1 MDNIQ
6 EQNSELSSFDQLMAP
21 KWLSVIFKIYSILV
35 LITGIFGVVMIS
47 MLFSAEPLT
56 FLISISLIILGT
68 VLSSFI
74 LAYGCWKLKRW
85 VIPILALTAISG
97 LLYFFQDSSIQSIG
111 SSIVS
116 IIFFVI
122 AIYYRRYFMG
132 HYRSYSMQGFYILGL
147 ILIVA
152 ASIFPIFTGSLGGAR
167 AGLQTAYS
175 LHDIR
180 QYSLGL
186 ELYYSDNSQY
196 PENLN
201 TLESSGYVFPQT
213 IDSISNTNRKI
224 NYCITNDKQNYAIGA
239 PVSDSFGNIMEESVD
254 QADLSCDLSTDKIC
268 GENGYYCEVGIVPIV
283 TDRADGWQAY
293 GDSHFSIYY
302 PKDYD
307 FVFNLCLKD
316 CVSHSTDGISGLSVE
331 IEAESEDFGC
341 FFGLCRESVED
352 LQTYNGVIWDYLG
365 LQSHSD
371 IGGSR
376 SFYAYRTVYEGYA
389 YHVLFNKDL
398 PINEKIMKT
407 FKFGSAK
414 LSDIVF
420 LLPKSGDVLEQ
431 GLWHEVRLSRAVG
444 FWPGDTRG
452 KLILI
457 REDGSFVEEALND
470 FSDPVVGM
478 TAKDVGRY
486 KLRLVTNDYN
496 QKVLAESGVF
506 IVAEDQDAYTLSA
519 INQYGTGLEIYYVYN
534 DIYPESLEILE
545 SSGHIYLSPET
556 SASDNGKKINYC
568 ITNDKQNYAIGAPVS
583 DSFGNIMEESVDQ
596 ADLSCDLST
605 DKICGE
611 NGYYCEV
618 GFMSS
623 PSGGVATADIEE
635 IGMTFE
641 YPSYWGDVNYQIKQ
655 GWEGAGF
662 SVYIFFSNFDRV
674 SLGGNSRDYSYP
686 GGATMF
692 DFSGLDETNPSE
704 FVTSQQSCEGS
715 APNIKH
721 SDSVF
726 INLLGCKNININEGG
741 LSSKAFDYFITYN
754 WTNEPDKVF
763 RPGLH
768 RIVES
773 NIPNNV
779 GGLRIIFDLDTPV
792 YPIEELRLSI
802 EKPENL
808 IENKS
813 EILDFYE
820 EVVYGL
826 QLEVADKN
834 LLQLNNEFTDLVSS
848 IKFR

>member
-268 GENGYYCEVGIVPIV
+268 GENGYYCEVG
-283 TDRADGWQAY
+283 
-293 GDSHFSIYY
+293 
-302 PKDYD
+302 
-307 FVFNLCLKD
+307 
-316 CVSHSTDGISGLSVE
+316 
-331 IEAESEDFGC
+331 
-341 FFGLCRESVED
+341 
-352 LQTYNGVIWDYLG
+352 
-365 LQSHSD
+365 
-371 IGGSR
+371 
-376 SFYAYRTVYEGYA
+376 
-389 YHVLFNKDL
+389 
-398 PINEKIMKT
+398 
-407 FKFGSAK
+407 
-414 LSDIVF
+414 
-420 LLPKSGDVLEQ
+420 
-431 GLWHEVRLSRAVG
+431 
-444 FWPGDTRG
+444 
-452 KLILI
+452 
-457 REDGSFVEEALND
+457 
-470 FSDPVVGM
+470 
-478 TAKDVGRY
+478 
-486 KLRLVTNDYN
+486 
-496 QKVLAESGVF
+496 
-506 IVAEDQDAYTLSA
+506 
-519 INQYGTGLEIYYVYN
+519 
-534 DIYPESLEILE
+534 
-545 SSGHIYLSPET
+545 
-556 SASDNGKKINYC
+556 
-568 ITNDKQNYAIGAPVS
+568 
-583 DSFGNIMEESVDQ
+583 
-596 ADLSCDLST
+596 
-605 DKICGE
+605 
-611 NGYYCEV
+611 
-618 GFMSS
+618 FMSS

-686 GGATMF
+686 GPGGAT
-692 DFSGLDETNPSE
+692 E